1 MVLDDQQKIGVL
13 LTGFGIFFTF
23 LGVLM
28 FFDRGLLAI
37 GNLLFLSGVTV
48 GLGLKKTGRF
58 FFQRR
63 KLRGTICFI
72 FGIFLVIVGWAFI
85 GLVVELF
92 GFINLFGDFFP
103 IVIAFLRRLPIIG
116 SLLNLPVISA
126 LLDKISQGSSL
137 NNRHFPEFAE

>member
-13 LTGFGIFFTF
+13 LTGFGMFFTF

-63 KLRGTICFI
+63 KLRGTSCFVV
-72 FGIFLVIVGWAFI
+72 GIFLVVVGWAFV
-85 GLVVELF
+85 GLMVEVF
-92 GFINLFGDFFP
+92 GFVNLFGDFFP
-103 IVIAFLRRLPIIG
+103 IVIAFARRLPIIG
-116 SLLNLPVISA
+116 TILNIPFIKA
-126 LLDKISQGSSL
+126 LLDRLMHGSTQPL
-137 NNRHFPEFAE
+137 L